1 MNNTR
6 DLILYVDDEEQ
17 ALKYFCLAFA
27 QQYEVLTAANAE
39 QAWEVVERESARLAV
54 VISDQRMP
62 GRSGVELLTSIKERC
77 PRAVRLL
84 TTAYTDL
91 TSAIDAVNQG
101 AIFAYISKPW
111 KVEELRMVLRQALA
125 FHRLQVERDALL
137 SEKLSVFQQLLLA
150 DRKRAFGLMA
160 APLVGPVR
168 RPLAAAA
175 AWARDR
181 ELYFSDAKKSPGEDR
196 DLWPMMVEQSRSSLH
211 LGQAIGQWLVRN
223 RTGDETIVDLA
234 ALLQMSSQGM
244 PGVTATTT
252 RTDAVMPL
260 DRGLLAAG
268 WEDLLRLLAHFTH
281 ETGGEISVDVHLAD
295 GPPVLS
301 ARIRGSGNRGEM
313 VDGIDRLGFAAY
325 LAIHHHAGTIAV
337 TRWDRAGGNLTIQL
351 GVASNRD
358 DEGQEAFI
366 TALDRAER

>member
-27 QQYEVLTAANAE
+27 QHYEVLTASNAA
-39 QAWEVVERESARLAV
+39 QAWEVVEREADRLAL

-91 TSAIDAVNQG
+91 SSAIDAVNQG

-125 FHRLQVERDALL
+125 FHHLQVERDALL
-137 SEKLSVFQQLLLA
+137 AEKLSVFQHLLLA

-160 APLVGPVR
+160 APLVGQVR
-168 RPLAAAA
+168 RPLAGAT

-181 ELYFSDAKKSPGEDR
+181 ELHFTQTGDTLGEDR
-196 DLWPMMVEQSRSSLH
+196 DLWPTVIAQSRHSLH
-211 LGQAIGQWLVRN
+211 VGQAIGHWLMKN
-223 RTGDETIVDLA
+223 RTGDEAIVDLA
-234 ALLQMSSQGM
+234 ALLESASHGV
-244 PGVTATTT
+244 PGVATTTT
-252 RTDAVMPL
+252 RTDVAIPL

-268 WEDLLRLLAHFTH
+268 WGDLLRLLARFTH
-281 ETGGEISVDVHLAD
+281 ETGGEIAVDVHLAD
-295 GPPVLS
+295 GPPILS
-301 ARIRGSGNRGEM
+301 ARITGDGHRG
-313 VDGIDRLGFAAY
+313 DTADDIDRLGFPAY
-325 LAIHHHAGTIAV
+325 LAIHHHAGTIAIS
-337 TRWDRAGGNLTIQL
+337 RWDRAGGRLAIRL
-351 GVASNRD
+351 GAVPHRG
-358 DEGQEAFI
+358 DEGEDAFI
-366 TALDRAER
+366 AALDLTER

>member
-27 QQYEVLTAANAE
+27 QHYEVLTATNAA
-39 QAWEVVERESARLAV
+39 QAWEVVERESERLAV

-91 TSAIDAVNQG
+91 SSAIDAVNQG

-125 FHRLQVERDALL
+125 FHRLQMERDALL
-137 SEKLSVFQQLLLA
+137 AEKISVFQHLLLV

-160 APLVGPVR
+160 APLVGLVR

-181 ELYFSDAKKSPGEDR
+181 ELHFSEARNAPGGDR
-196 DLWPMMVEQSRSSLH
+196 DLWPTVIEQSRRSLH
-211 LGQAIGQWLVRN
+211 LGQTIGHWLVRN

-234 ALLQMSSQGM
+234 TFLQSASQGM
-244 PGVTATTT
+244 PGVTTTT
-252 RTDAVMPL
+252 TMSDAVMPL

-268 WEDLLRLLAHFTH
+268 WGDLLHLLARFTN
-281 ETGGEISVDVHLAD
+281 ETVGEISVDIHLAD

-301 ARIRGSGNRGEM
+301 ARVGAGGHRS
-313 VDGIDRLGFAAY
+313 DAADDIDRIGFAAY
-325 LAIHHHAGTIAV
+325 LAIHHHAGTIAT
-337 TRWDRAGGNLTIQL
+337 TRWDRAGGNLTIRL
-351 GVASNRD
+351 GAVPHRAD
-358 DEGQEAFI
+358 DGQEAFI
-366 TALDRAER
+366 AALDLAER